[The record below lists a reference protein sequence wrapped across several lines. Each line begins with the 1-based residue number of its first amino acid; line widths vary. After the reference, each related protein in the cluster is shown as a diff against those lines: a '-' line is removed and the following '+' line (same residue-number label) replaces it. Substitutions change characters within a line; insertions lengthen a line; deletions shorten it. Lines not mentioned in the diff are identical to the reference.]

1 MRNMFYQ
8 LSISHCKR
16 VDKSDEQLETGR
28 LIDPI
33 PSLILL
39 HTLWV
44 SPTKERIISGQ
55 RSCTKKSFSYFLSF
69 AKPLF
74 KQVKGLEI

>member
-44 SPTKERIISGQ
+44 SPTKERKGSSPVKEAAQ
-55 RSCTKKSFSYFLSF
+55 KKVFHIFYLLQNLYSNR
-69 AKPLF
+69 
-74 KQVKGLEI
+74 